1 VIAVKTIGASLKRQG
16 IGRRTSRRRPSQA
29 EPGDEVEPVSVT
41 RVTVIRGQAFEDGAA
56 AQQWFAGCR
65 DAEAA
70 FREVAEALRL
80 LNHAIH
86 AHRVSAADPY
96 VGDVSLRSVR
106 RIRLGYGTGDELVE
120 GRWREAYTVPPAV
133 TRGGRR
139 RMLAPE
145 EQLARILGGRRPTH
159 PSEDLLLRARLD
171 FDQGRMRAAALQAD
185 AACAALAAELRDD
198 EAARQAFD
206 AVRAHGEPLA
216 RHATAARDRDLGDDE
231 VSELGEVLVE
241 MERVARRRRHAEE
254 R

>member
-1 VIAVKTIGASLKRQG
+1 VIAVKTIGAPLKRERTV
-16 IGRRTSRRRPSQA
+16 RRGARRRPSQA
-29 EPGDEVEPVSVT
+29 EPGDEAEPVTVT

-56 AQQWFAGCR
+56 AQQWFAGCG
-65 DAEAA
+65 DAEPA
-70 FREVAEALRL
+70 FREIAEALRL

-120 GRWREAYTVPPAV
+120 GRWHEAYTVPPAV
-133 TRGGRR
+133 THGGRR
-139 RMLAPE
+139 RMLSPE
-145 EQLARILGGRRPTH
+145 EQVARILGGRRPTH
-159 PSEDLLLRARLD
+159 PSEELLLRARLD

-185 AACAALAAELRDD
+185 AACAALAAELRGE
-198 EAARQAFD
+198 EAAQQAFD
-206 AVRAHGEPLA
+206 AVRARGEPLA
-216 RHATAARDRDLGDDE
+216 RLATAARDRDLGDDQ
-231 VSELGEVLVE
+231 VSELGEVLLE